1 MNESLGKRLA
11 DLRREKNWTQDVV
24 AEQLDVSPQAVSKW
38 ENDISCPDILL
49 LPRIA
54 DLFGIT
60 LDELFGRKEAE
71 TRLVPEEERL
81 PADKLLLKIRV
92 NSSDGDKVNI
102 NLPIPL
108 VKAALELGMKLPQ
121 VSGNDAL
128 QNIDFNQILLM
139 VDNGLI
145 GKLVEVESADGD
157 TVSIWWNSRHI
168 VFSFMV
174 CCSHGLLYL
183 IASYGKSLGWSRPHN
198 SGEYLFRR

>member
-11 DLRREKNWTQDVV
+11 DLRREKSWTQDVV

-60 LDELFGRKEAE
+60 LDELFGRKEVE

-92 NSSDGDKVNI
+92 NSSRGDKVNV

-145 GKLVEVESADGD
+145 GKLVEVESANGD
-157 TVSIWWNSRHI
+157 TVSIL
-168 VFSFMV
+168 V
-174 CCSHGLLYL
+174 
-183 IASYGKSLGWSRPHN
+183 
-198 SGEYLFRR
+198 E

>member
-92 NSSDGDKVNI
+92 NSSDG
-102 NLPIPL
+102 
-108 VKAALELGMKLPQ
+108 
-121 VSGNDAL
+121 
-128 QNIDFNQILLM
+128 
-139 VDNGLI
+139 
-145 GKLVEVESADGD
+145 
-157 TVSIWWNSRHI
+157 TR
-168 VFSFMV
+168 
-174 CCSHGLLYL
+174 
-183 IASYGKSLGWSRPHN
+183 
-198 SGEYLFRR
+198 

>member
-71 TRLVPEEERL
+71 TRLVPEAERL

-92 NSSDGDKVNI
+92 NSSDGDKVNV

-157 TVSIWWNSRHI
+157 TVSIL
-168 VFSFMV
+168 V
-174 CCSHGLLYL
+174 
-183 IASYGKSLGWSRPHN
+183 
-198 SGEYLFRR
+198 E

>member
-54 DLFGIT
+54 DLFCIT

-92 NSSDGDKVNI
+92 NSSRGDKVNV

-157 TVSIWWNSRHI
+157 TVSIL
-168 VFSFMV
+168 V
-174 CCSHGLLYL
+174 
-183 IASYGKSLGWSRPHN
+183 
-198 SGEYLFRR
+198 E

>member
-71 TRLVPEEERL
+71 PRLVPEEERL

-157 TVSIWWNSRHI
+157 TVSIL
-168 VFSFMV
+168 V
-174 CCSHGLLYL
+174 
-183 IASYGKSLGWSRPHN
+183 
-198 SGEYLFRR
+198 E